1 MIRLQCS
8 EIWGGVKNQDVDV
21 CSPGLNVSLYS
32 SSCDSGKGGDVYY
45 FSLCSADRVTRIALA
60 DVVGHGEQ
68 VSRIGQWVY
77 EQMAARL
84 DQSDLPGMMASLN
97 ERVLRKGFKALST
110 AVVMSYYQDLQQVYY
125 CYAGHPP
132 MLTRS
137 RDGAYYELTAP
148 RSDKVEN
155 LPFGV
160 TDEVSYSLSDAPL
173 EENDLLLIYSDGVL
187 EAPNRDGDLFGME
200 RLRATLAEMG
210 NVDAM
215 ELKRGVIKRL
225 RDWTG
230 GSLDHDDVTVIVI
243 QVDEHG
249 GAHNA

>member
-1 MIRLQCS
+1 MLRLQCS
-8 EIWGGVKNQDVDV
+8 EVWGGIKNENLDV
-21 CSPGLNVSLYS
+21 CSPGLNVSLFS
-32 SSCDSGKGGDVYY
+32 SSCDGGKGGDVYY

-60 DVVGHGEQ
+60 DVVGHGEEVCQ
-68 VSRIGQWVY
+68 IGQWVY

-97 ERVLRKGFKALST
+97 ERVVRKGFKALST

-173 EENDLLLIYSDGVL
+173 EEIDLLLIYSDGVL